1 MASDQSEEEPGAISY
16 RLEHCVEYLK
26 VQDRAIIGRTT
37 NLVRIRDPC
46 TGHLIA
52 SIRDPK
58 VDINPYSGTAGVID
72 MQDAIVNAT
81 VPVFNAEEPPMSFDE
96 RRLGWHTM
104 LDLIKTKR
112 SKKQFWEFIERLRT
126 VRLTYN

>member
-1 MASDQSEEEPGAISY
+1 
-16 RLEHCVEYLK
+16 
-26 VQDRAIIGRTT
+26 
-37 NLVRIRDPC
+37 
-46 TGHLIA
+46 
-52 SIRDPK
+52 
-58 VDINPYSGTAGVID
+58 
-72 MQDAIVNAT
+72 
-81 VPVFNAEEPPMSFDE
+81 MSFDE